1 MSNPLDEVFTTVKVL
16 DGKAC
21 MLDLHLARLREHA
34 QIIGLEM
41 PELDLPLGK
50 DGLLRI
56 TIGKT
61 VDFQLREA
69 PELHRD
75 LRAISC
81 PAPRW
86 HDNLTGVKHGDWLP
100 YTQARNLAEEAG
112 ADIALLIYQFH
123 IVDGDRAM
131 PIVLDEDGGVWI
143 SPPEFGGVASITF
156 QAVRSAITA
165 AGIPIRQ
172 GRLNERI
179 VARCH
184 EMVMLGTGVGVA
196 RLLSI
201 DGESVGNNS
210 TLLSDICR
218 RALTEAMAA

>member
-156 QAVRSAITA
+156 QAVCSAITA